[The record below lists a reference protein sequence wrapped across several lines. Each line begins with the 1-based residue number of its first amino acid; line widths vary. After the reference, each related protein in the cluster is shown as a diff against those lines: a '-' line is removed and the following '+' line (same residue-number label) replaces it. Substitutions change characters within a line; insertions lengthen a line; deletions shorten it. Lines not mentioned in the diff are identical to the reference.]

1 MMTREQLLDE
11 LRRLSP
17 SDRAK
22 VVVMAQT
29 IRAARDASDT
39 RPAKVLAAPL
49 LATARSKHTH

>member
-29 IRAARDASDT
+29 IRAARDAGDT
-39 RPAKVLAAPL
+39 RPAKVLTTPL